1 MSAGCGPFGGAVKP
15 LRRGKERGGPLCFRG
30 PSENDS
36 FSRAGF
42 FPGSRPGDSP
52 RRVSA
57 RARPRLLYQIM
68 FEMRAVHSRHLSS
81 FVFLRRFAG
90 LLFFAALRRIHLDA
104 SPRTLRPCF
113 YFGLVLFP
121 RVENE
126 WCHVGNEWCPTGAAH
141 FFPRRGCLSTRVEKA
156 HAAPGAGCAA
166 PRSVDVAGINRW
178 AFEWSRPPGSR
189 FEPFLFSARRRG
201 CQRRA
206 GQRAAR
212 AAQNFSKKPSTT
224 QHRSTHT

>member
-1 MSAGCGPFGGAVKP
+1 MPVISQGGVRQGNPFGGAVKP
-15 LRRGKERGGPLCFRG
+15 LCRGKERGGPLCFRG
-30 PSENDS
+30 AQRKR
-36 FSRAGF
+36 FVL
-42 FPGSRPGDSP
+42 P
-52 RRVSA
+52 RRLFPWLASRRFASSA

-68 FEMRAVHSRHLSS
+68 FEMRAVRSRHLSS

-104 SPRTLRPCF
+104 SPRTLRPYYF
-113 YFGLVLFP
+113 FGLVLFP

-126 WCHVGNEWCPTGAAH
+126 WCHVGNEWCPAGAAH

-212 AAQNFSKKPSTT
+212 AAQK
-224 QHRSTHT
+224 